1 MTENQKSKI
10 RTLRRKGYGYG
21 RIAKELEIPLNTVKS
36 YCRRNA
42 DEIAEKPKPA
52 VEYTG
57 EVTHCE
63 NCGREIRQ
71 IAKRKRK
78 RFCCD
83 KCRNAWWNSHLD
95 QVKRKKVY
103 YFVCPTCGK
112 EFHLYG
118 DSRRKYCSHEC
129 YIKDR
134 FGGHGNGR

>member
-21 RIAKELEIPLNTVKS
+21 RIAKELDIPLNTVKS

-42 DEIAEKPKPA
+42 DEIAEKPKLV

-63 NCGREIRQ
+63 N
-71 IAKRKRK
+71 
-78 RFCCD
+78 
-83 KCRNAWWNSHLD
+83 
-95 QVKRKKVY
+95 
-103 YFVCPTCGK
+103 CGK

-134 FGGHGNGR
+134 FGGRGNGR